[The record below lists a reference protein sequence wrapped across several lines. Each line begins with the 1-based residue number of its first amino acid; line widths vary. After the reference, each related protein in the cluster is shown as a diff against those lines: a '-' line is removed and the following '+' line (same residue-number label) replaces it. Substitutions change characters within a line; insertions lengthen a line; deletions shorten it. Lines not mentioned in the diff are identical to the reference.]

1 MTQPSGPSR
10 LAEIR
15 ALNRHL
21 VSAQDAK
28 ILKVVA
34 MVDALPN
41 RGEADSL
48 IEPLRARLAQLRP
61 GRPLAVGRLLFM
73 PLDPILVAPPT
84 WQRGA
89 LTVPRTVVPCLIR
102 HVTALDPAL
111 MAEIETQ
118 VAGGRSDDLLLVLH
132 VGSPLWARAAE
143 LLADSRP
150 PADWTHSTGL
160 QLADHAALRR
170 LVVSVL
176 RQAPA
181 IARQVPRASP
191 DRTAISELLTEAAAE
206 PETLGALISVMMH
219 WIPNAATLILSL
231 TSSHASPAG
240 LPGRA
245 ATERAVEH
253 VLDSIEAD
261 PVVAPDG
268 AVGLTKLRRTV
279 AMLDELAEGSADRPA
294 RSARIAATRA
304 RIDTTCRSRFETTL
318 QSRVLAPLSGPLPQQ
333 AAASEALEDAAR
345 DLRRFEQVAR
355 RINNSDAY
363 DRMLRNTR
371 PLLSPRADDDA
382 QARVDRL
389 RLAEILLGPEQALQM
404 LVEVDK
410 EAVLF

>member
-1 MTQPSGPSR
+1 MAQPPGPSR
-10 LAEIR
+10 LAEIK

-34 MVDALPN
+34 MVDALPH
-41 RGEADSL
+41 RGEADNL

-61 GRPLAVGRLLFM
+61 GRPLTAGRLLFM
-73 PLDPILVAPPT
+73 PLDPVLVPASQ

-89 LTVPRTVVPCLIR
+89 LTVPRTLVPCLIR
-102 HVTALDPAL
+102 QVTAMDPAL
-111 MAEIETQ
+111 VAEIDAQ
-118 VAGGRSDDLLLVLH
+118 VAGGRTDDLPLTLRA
-132 VGSPLWARAAE
+132 GPPLWARAAE
-143 LLADSRP
+143 LLTDSRP
-150 PADWTHSTGL
+150 PADWVEATGL

-170 LVVSVL
+170 IVVSVL

-181 IARQVPRASP
+181 IALQVPRSP
-191 DRTAISELLTEAAAE
+191 PDLAAISELLTEAAAE
-206 PETLGALISVMMH
+206 PETLGVLISVMMH
-219 WIPNAATLILSL
+219 WIPSAATMILSI
-231 TSSHASPAG
+231 TSAHASPIG
-240 LPGRA
+240 LLGRT

-279 AMLDELAEGSADRPA
+279 AMLEELAEGSADRPA

-304 RIDTTCRSRFETTL
+304 RIDTTCRSRFESSL
-318 QSRVLAPLSGPLPQQ
+318 QARVLDPLAAPLPQ
-333 AAASEALEDAAR
+333 AAEATDALEDAAR

-355 RINNSDAY
+355 RINGSDTY
-363 DRMLRNTR
+363 DKMLRATM
-371 PLLSPRADDDA
+371 PLLAPRPDDGA

-404 LVEVDK
+404 VLEAQK
-410 EAVLF
+410 EPA

>member
-1 MTQPSGPSR
+1 MSQPTGPSL

-34 MVDALPN
+34 MVDALPQ
-41 RGEADSL
+41 RGEADNL

-73 PLDPILVAPPT
+73 PLDPMLVAAPQ

-102 HVTALDPAL
+102 QLTAMDPAL
-111 MAEIETQ
+111 VAEIGAQ
-118 VAGGRSDDLLLVLH
+118 VAGRRTDDLPLILRA
-132 VGSPLWARAAE
+132 GPPLWVRAAE

-150 PADWTHSTGL
+150 PADWVDATGL

-170 LVVSVL
+170 MVVSVL

-181 IARQVPRASP
+181 IARQVPRNPP
-191 DRTAISELLTEAAAE
+191 DRVAIGELLTEAAAE
-206 PETLGALISVMMH
+206 PETLGVLISVMMH
-219 WIPNAATLILSL
+219 WIPSAAAMILSI
-231 TSSHASPAG
+231 TSAHASPTG
-240 LPGRA
+240 LPGRT

-253 VLDSIEAD
+253 VLDTIEAD

-268 AVGLTKLRRTV
+268 APGLDKLRRTV
-279 AMLDELAEGSADRPA
+279 AMLDELFEGSADRPA
-294 RSARIAATRA
+294 RSARITATRA
-304 RIDTTCRSRFETTL
+304 RIDTTCRSRFETSL
-318 QSRVLAPLSGPLPQQ
+318 QARVLAPLAAPLPQQ
-333 AAASEALEDAAR
+333 AEASEALEDAAR

-371 PLLSPRADDDA
+371 PLLAPRPDDDA
-382 QARVDRL
+382 QARLDRL
-389 RLAEILLGPEQALQM
+389 RLAEILLGPEHALQM
-404 LVEVDK
+404 LVEAQK
-410 EAVLF
+410 EPA

>member
-1 MTQPSGPSR
+1 MSQPTGPSR

-34 MVDALPN
+34 MVDALPH

-73 PLDPILVAPPT
+73 PLDPVLVAAPQ

-102 HVTALDPAL
+102 QVTAMDPAL
-111 MAEIETQ
+111 MADIGAQ
-118 VAGGRSDDLLLVLH
+118 VAGGRTDDLPLILRA
-132 VGSPLWARAAE
+132 GPRLWARAAE
-143 LLADSRP
+143 LLTDSRP
-150 PADWTHSTGL
+150 PADWVDATGL

-170 LVVSVL
+170 MVVSVL

-181 IARQVPRASP
+181 IARQVPRNP
-191 DRTAISELLTEAAAE
+191 PNRVAIGELLTEAAAE
-206 PETLGALISVMMH
+206 PETLGVLISVMMQ
-219 WIPNAATLILSL
+219 WIPSAAAMILSI
-231 TSSHASPAG
+231 TSAHASPTG
-240 LPGRA
+240 LPGRT

-253 VLDSIEAD
+253 VLDTIEAD

-268 AVGLTKLRRTV
+268 APGLDKLRRTV
-279 AMLDELAEGSADRPA
+279 AMLDELSEGSADRPA
-294 RSARIAATRA
+294 RSARITATRA
-304 RIDTTCRSRFETTL
+304 RIDTTCRSHFETSL
-318 QSRVLAPLSGPLPQQ
+318 QARVLAPLAAPLPQQ
-333 AAASEALEDAAR
+333 AEASEALEDAAR

-363 DRMLRNTR
+363 DRMLRSTG
-371 PLLSPRADDDA
+371 PLLSPRPGDDA
-382 QARVDRL
+382 QSRVDRL

-404 LVEVDK
+404 LVEAEK
-410 EAVLF
+410 EVA

>member
-1 MTQPSGPSR
+1 MSQPTGPSR

-34 MVDALPN
+34 MVDALPH

-73 PLDPILVAPPT
+73 PLDPVLVAAPQ

-102 HVTALDPAL
+102 QVTAMDPAL
-111 MAEIETQ
+111 MAEIGAQ
-118 VAGGRSDDLLLVLH
+118 VAGGRTDDLPLILRA
-132 VGSPLWARAAE
+132 GPRLWARAAE
-143 LLADSRP
+143 LLTDSRP
-150 PADWTHSTGL
+150 PADWVDATGL

-170 LVVSVL
+170 MVVSVL

-181 IARQVPRASP
+181 IARQVPRNP
-191 DRTAISELLTEAAAE
+191 PNRVAIGELLTEAAAE
-206 PETLGALISVMMH
+206 PETLGVLISVMMQ
-219 WIPNAATLILSL
+219 WIPSAAAMILSI
-231 TSSHASPAG
+231 TSAHASPTG
-240 LPGRA
+240 LPGRT

-253 VLDSIEAD
+253 VLDTIEAD

-268 AVGLTKLRRTV
+268 APGLDKLRRTV
-279 AMLDELAEGSADRPA
+279 AMLDELSDGSADRPA

-304 RIDTTCRSRFETTL
+304 RIDTTCRSHFETSL
-318 QSRVLAPLSGPLPQQ
+318 QARVLAPLAAPLPQQ
-333 AAASEALEDAAR
+333 AEASEALEDAAR

-363 DRMLRNTR
+363 DRMLRSTG
-371 PLLSPRADDDA
+371 PLLSPRPGDDA
-382 QARVDRL
+382 QSRVDRL

-404 LVEVDK
+404 LVEAEK
-410 EAVLF
+410 EVA

>member
-1 MTQPSGPSR
+1 MSQPTGPSR

-34 MVDALPN
+34 MVDALPH
-41 RGEADSL
+41 RGEADNL

-61 GRPLAVGRLLFM
+61 GRPLAAGRLLFM
-73 PLDPILVAPPT
+73 PLDPVLVPAPQ

-102 HVTALDPAL
+102 QVAAMDPAL
-111 MAEIETQ
+111 VADIGAQ
-118 VAGGRSDDLLLVLH
+118 VASGYTDDLALILRA
-132 VGSPLWARAAE
+132 GPPLWARAAE

-150 PADWTHSTGL
+150 PADWVDATGL

-170 LVVSVL
+170 MVVSVL

-181 IARQVPRASP
+181 IARQVPRNPP
-191 DRTAISELLTEAAAE
+191 DRVAIGELLTEAAAE
-206 PETLGALISVMMH
+206 PETLGVLISVMMH
-219 WIPNAATLILSL
+219 WIPSAAAMILSI
-231 TSSHASPAG
+231 TSAHAAPTG
-240 LPGRA
+240 LPGRT

-268 AVGLTKLRRTV
+268 APGLDKLRRTV
-279 AMLDELAEGSADRPA
+279 AMLDELSEGSADRPA

-304 RIDTTCRSRFETTL
+304 RIDTTCRSRFETSL
-318 QSRVLAPLSGPLPQQ
+318 QARVLAPLAATLPQE
-333 AAASEALEDAAR
+333 AEASEALEDAAR

-371 PLLSPRADDDA
+371 PLLSPRPGDDA

-404 LVEVDK
+404 LVEAEK
-410 EAVLF
+410 EPA

>member
-1 MTQPSGPSR
+1 MAQAPGPSR

-34 MVDALPN
+34 MVDALPQ
-41 RGEADSL
+41 RGEADNL

-73 PLDPILVAPPT
+73 PLDPVLVAAPQ

-89 LTVPRTVVPCLIR
+89 LTVPRTVVPCLVR
-102 HVTALDPAL
+102 QVTELDPAL
-111 MAEIETQ
+111 VAEIGAQ
-118 VAGGRSDDLLLVLH
+118 VAGGRTDDLPLVLRA
-132 VGSPLWARAAE
+132 GPPLWARAAE
-143 LLADSRP
+143 LLTDSRP
-150 PADWTHSTGL
+150 PADWVDATGL

-170 LVVSVL
+170 IVVSVL

-181 IARQVPRASP
+181 IARQVPCNPP
-191 DRTAISELLTEAAAE
+191 DRAAIEELITEAAAE
-206 PETLGALISVMMH
+206 PETMGVLISVMMH
-219 WIPNAATLILSL
+219 WIPGAATMILSI
-231 TSSHASPAG
+231 TSAHASPTG
-240 LPGRA
+240 LPGRT

-253 VLDSIEAD
+253 MLDTIEAD
-261 PVVAPDG
+261 GVVAPDG
-268 AVGLTKLRRTV
+268 AAGLTKLRRTV
-279 AMLDELAEGSADRPA
+279 SMLDELAEGSADRPA

-304 RIDTTCRSRFETTL
+304 RIDTTCRSRFETSL
-318 QSRVLAPLSGPLPQQ
+318 QSRVLAPLAAPLPQQ
-333 AAASEALEDAAR
+333 AEASEALEDAAR

-355 RINNSDAY
+355 CINNSDAY

-371 PLLSPRADDDA
+371 PLLSPRPDDSA

-404 LVEVDK
+404 LVEAEK
-410 EAVLF
+410 EVA